1 MFCKSKL
8 RKGLTKSGGLY
19 VQRTTGLLNCQMD
32 FMVWCCDIITSTC
45 LNMFSMNWTSFPRIL
60 FMSDLLIFA
69 ALLLP
74 KNRCNTPQTLL
85 LTFLETDKCKQVSV
99 QTRLWPSYVPQG
111 FNRKRVAF
119 QYWYFWLAVEALI
132 REWRLFTFIY
142 IWKLKKQRNTM
153 CLNCLCLKKKSEHC
167 STFCFN

>member
-1 MFCKSKL
+1 
-8 RKGLTKSGGLY
+8 
-19 VQRTTGLLNCQMD
+19 MD
-32 FMVWCCDIITSTC
+32 FMVWCCDVITSTC

-60 FMSDLLIFA
+60 FMSDLLIIA

-74 KNRCNTPQTLL
+74 KNRCNTPQTPL

-142 IWKLKKQRNTM
+142 IWKLKKQRNTT
-153 CLNCLCLKKKSEHC
+153 CLNCLCLKKNQNTVVPFVLTQQLFFSFGGFRRPCKKH
-167 STFCFN
+167 NIYNIKI

>member
-1 MFCKSKL
+1 MIL
-8 RKGLTKSGGLY
+8 REVANCFVKVSYEKVWRKAVGFY

-32 FMVWCCDIITSTC
+32 FMVWCCDVITSTC
-45 LNMFSMNWTSFPRIL
+45 LNMFSMNWTSFPRIS

-74 KNRCNTPQTLL
+74 KNRCNTPQTSL

-119 QYWYFWLAVEALI
+119 LI
-132 REWRLFTFIY
+132 GISDLLLRRLFGSDGYLLLFTFENWGNKEIQCVQAAY
-142 IWKLKKQRNTM
+142 A
-153 CLNCLCLKKKSEHC
+153 
-167 STFCFN
+167 